1 MPAAAAQQACAPDLA
16 LPLTLKRALIEQA
29 DRLYYPVGNQPVCSL
44 YTAQE
49 MIRSGW
55 LVLREDGRY
64 EITPDGQRAAEVSE
78 HA

>member
-1 MPAAAAQQACAPDLA
+1 
-16 LPLTLKRALIEQA
+16 
-29 DRLYYPVGNQPVCSL
+29 
-44 YTAQE
+44 